1 MVVIAAVSKVSDIQ
15 SGSDGKHYF
24 GFFYTF
30 CRSDF
35 RFIQRM
41 ASSTSEVS
49 YSQH

>member
-1 MVVIAAVSKVSDIQ
+1 MDVIAAVSKVSDIQ

-24 GFFYTF
+24 GFFYAF
-30 CRSDF
+30 YRSDF